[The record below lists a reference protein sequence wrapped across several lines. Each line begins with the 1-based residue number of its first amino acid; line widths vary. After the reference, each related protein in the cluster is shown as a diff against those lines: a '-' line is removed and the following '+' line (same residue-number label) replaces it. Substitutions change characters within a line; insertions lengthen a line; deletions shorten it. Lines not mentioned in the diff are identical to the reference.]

1 MRLNG
6 FDRIAFLYDFLA
18 TLVFGR
24 AIMNSQKYFLDEIS
38 GSSKILILGG
48 GSGDLLAALLKRNPY
63 CEVWYI
69 EASKK
74 MITLSISK
82 IKPECLV
89 HFIHGTEQEIP
100 TSIKYDAAITNFYLD
115 LFTDP
120 FLEDV
125 VNRIQSVLKPGACWL
140 ATDFIK
146 GNPWWQKEMLRIM
159 YWFFSITCHIEP
171 KQLPD
176 WTGSMEKAGGKEIKS
191 KAFYSGFIKT
201 SLYQY

>member
-38 GSSKILILGG
+38 NGSKILILGG
-48 GSGDLLAALLKRNPY
+48 GSGDLLAELLRRNPY

-74 MITLSISK
+74 MIARSINK
-82 IKPECLV
+82 TNPKFLV

-115 LFTDP
+115 LFTDRQ
-120 FLEDV
+120 LEDV
-125 VNRIQSVLKPGACWL
+125 ANKIQSALKPGACWI

-146 GNPWWQKEMLRIM
+146 GNQWWQKEMLRIM
-159 YWFFSITCHIEP
+159 YLFFRITCRIASH
-171 KQLPD
+171 QLPD
-176 WTGSMEKAGGKEIKS
+176 WTGSMEKAGVKEMKS
-191 KAFYSGFIKT
+191 KTFYSGFIKT